1 MKQTETAS
9 FLAMIKTA
17 YPFFEVTEPGVRLW
31 HMMLTNLDYKT
42 AQNRLAN
49 HIRSSK
55 FAPSISEIVNPIA
68 DEERSFYELQRAEEE
83 ADKLA
88 LEEYNEKAIP
98 MPEHI
103 RERIERFAAQRRV
116 NRHES

>member
-31 HMMLTNLDYKT
+31 HMMLEEIDFKT
-42 AQNRLAN
+42 AQARLAN
-49 HIRSSK
+49 HIRTSK
-55 FAPSISEIVNPIA
+55 FAPTISEILNPA
-68 DEERSFYELQRAEEE
+68 ASEEKSFYELQRAEEE
-83 ADKLA
+83 AERIALA
-88 LEEYNEKAIP
+88 EYNQKAIP

-103 RERIERFAAQRRV
+103 RKRFERLNTERKV
-116 NRHES
+116 NANES